1 MIDVGSGGGPAVI
14 EIAEA
19 LQTEVGGDLLFG
31 LDFGLEIASGDV
43 FEVNFAGAADIKS
56 DGTIAALVVGGIA
69 AWEALGSV
77 EDGAEDVGVDMDFEG
92 VPVRFQRRSAT
103 AGTGRST
110 ASTATR
116 RSSDRPATTG
126 RGKTGNRGILESG
139 LLGDTI
145 LAAGGLE
152 TLARGFHALG
162 IELNGVRGKV
172 AVSEGEVDAAH
183 AGSGLLHTHED
194 AGFAAGGTAEGAKE
208 SGILER
214 FIQHQPAPGGGF
226 RGADEFPIF
235 GFPGGLPEG
244 FQTGEGGL
252 LALHTAV
259 ICFDAHPIWKQLT
272 GASWNWSASS
282 HPPVGEFEVSITAA
296 GSQHP
301 VTAQA
306 QNFLLADE
314 LYGFLDQVPDLIP
327 LLTAPYLGVEQPLLW
342 AQSIG
347 SGRVVTDLLGHSV
360 ESLSNATHQDVLT
373 RAAFWAARD
382 PQRVDAEQVR
392 SA

>member
-1 MIDVGSGGGPAVI
+1 MRHLLLSGGPGHDF
-14 EIAEA
+14 ERTSAELVRILDA
-19 LQTEVGGDLLFG
+19 GYSSQAPGLAESSAESPGENTDTEVSTHLVEQPGDFFELLRLSAVG
-31 LDFGLEIASGDV
+31 EIEPWDLIT
-43 FEVNFAGAADIKS
+43 VNALRWKMQADRYAELRNEWAYS
-56 DGTIAALVVGGIA
+56 LQH
-69 AWEALGSV
+69 
-77 EDGAEDVGVDMDFEG
+77 ED
-92 VPVRFQRRSAT
+92 
-103 AGTGRST
+103 
-110 ASTATR
+110 
-116 RSSDRPATTG
+116 
-126 RGKTGNRGILESG
+126 
-139 LLGDTI
+139 
-145 LAAGGLE
+145 
-152 TLARGFHALG
+152 
-162 IELNGVRGKV
+162 IELV
-172 AVSEGEVDAAH
+172 
-183 AGSGLLHTHED
+183 HEFVTQ
-194 AGFAAGGTAEGAKE
+194 G
-208 SGILER
+208 
-214 FIQHQPAPGGGF
+214 
-226 RGADEFPIF
+226 
-235 GFPGGLPEG
+235 
-244 FQTGEGGL
+244 GGL

-259 ICFDAHPIWKQLT
+259 ICFDAHPVWKQLT

>member
-1 MIDVGSGGGPAVI
+1 MRNLLLSGGPGHDF
-14 EIAEA
+14 
-19 LQTEVGGDLLFG
+19 DLT
-31 LDFGLEIASGDV
+31 S
-43 FEVNFAGAADIKS
+43 
-56 DGTIAALVVGGIA
+56 AALAKI
-69 AWEALGSV
+69 L
-77 EDGAEDVGVDMDFEG
+77 
-92 VPVRFQRRSAT
+92 
-103 AGTGRST
+103 
-110 ASTATR
+110 ASPDTATEIVTDPAHFFHLLQLGTNGQIEPWDLITVNALR
-116 RSSDRPATTG
+116 WKMQVDRYAEL
-126 RGKTGNRGILESG
+126 RNEWAYSLRHQ
-139 LLGDTI
+139 D
-145 LAAGGLE
+145 
-152 TLARGFHALG
+152 
-162 IELNGVRGKV
+162 IELMR
-172 AVSEGEVDAAH
+172 
-183 AGSGLLHTHED
+183 
-194 AGFAAGGTAEGAKE
+194 
-208 SGILER
+208 
-214 FIQHQPAPGGGF
+214 
-226 RGADEFPIF
+226 EFVTQ
-235 GFPGGLPEG
+235 G
-244 FQTGEGGL
+244 GGL

>member
-1 MIDVGSGGGPAVI
+1 MRNLLLSGGPGHDFDLTS
-14 EIAEA
+14 AELIRILDA
-19 LQTEVGGDLLFG
+19 GCVAQTPL
-31 LDFGLEIASGDV
+31 
-43 FEVNFAGAADIKS
+43 
-56 DGTIAALVVGGIA
+56 
-69 AWEALGSV
+69 
-77 EDGAEDVGVDMDFEG
+77 
-92 VPVRFQRRSAT
+92 
-103 AGTGRST
+103 
-110 ASTATR
+110 
-116 RSSDRPATTG
+116 
-126 RGKTGNRGILESG
+126 LESG
-139 LLGDTI
+139 SAESPGVHASAKVSTHLVEQPAAFFELLRLS
-145 LAAGGLE
+145 LAGEIEPWDLI
-152 TLARGFHALG
+152 TVNALRWKMQVDRYAELRNEWAYSLQHED
-162 IELNGVRGKV
+162 IELMR
-172 AVSEGEVDAAH
+172 
-183 AGSGLLHTHED
+183 
-194 AGFAAGGTAEGAKE
+194 
-208 SGILER
+208 
-214 FIQHQPAPGGGF
+214 
-226 RGADEFPIF
+226 EFVTQ
-235 GFPGGLPEG
+235 G
-244 FQTGEGGL
+244 GGL